1 MYQVITWHSDYLILC
16 YIVVAKMSY
25 NTPEDRAAAK
35 TSYHMPEVRSGS
47 REEQPHIQGV
57 VAAWAQEGLQE
68 LSHIEGQEG
77 Q

>member
-1 MYQVITWHSDYLILC
+1 
-16 YIVVAKMSY
+16 MSY

-57 VAAWAQEGLQE
+57 VAAWAQEGLGD
-68 LSHIEGQEG
+68 LSHVEGQEEWW
-77 Q
+77 